1 MKDVIV
7 VDGIVGAGKTTLG
20 EKLEKS
26 LDLQLYREMAS
37 DDTARLLDRF
47 YADKERWSFT
57 MQIHFL
63 NVRFAQIKEIHR
75 MHGGLLDRSIFGDRI
90 FAEMLMEDGEM
101 SVEEFNTY
109 STLLDNMLEHAKN
122 PSLMI
127 FIECDVDTAISR
139 IQKRNRGLE
148 SRVERLYW
156 ERLHAKYT
164 KWIDNYDLSDVIRV
178 NANEFDAFNDEH
190 VNELVKRVAPYRL
203 TK

>member
-20 EKLEKS
+20 EKLEEG
-26 LDLQLYREMAS
+26 LNLQLYREMAS
-37 DDTARLLDRF
+37 TDTGKLLDRF

-75 MHGGLLDRSIFGDRI
+75 KNGGLLDRSIFGDRI

-127 FIECDVDTAISR
+127 FIECDVNTALDR
-139 IQKRNRGLE
+139 IHRRNRGLE
-148 SRVERLYW
+148 TKVERTYW
-156 ERLHAKYT
+156 ERLHDKYA

-178 NANEFDAFNDEH
+178 NANEFDAFNQDH
-190 VNELVKRVAPYRL
+190 INELVKRVEPYRL
-203 TK
+203 IK